1 MKPYFSGGLENE
13 HFDLARKLVLSSSII
28 FRFRVCGTQLRR
40 YATATLATLRILVI
54 RKINI
59 SPPSSSWTSSSY
71 GPTTPTPAS
80 PALGPKLPRMSCVE
94 AAAATVNT
102 GNFACPKRG
111 CPTIWEGVLTPKKG
125 MVDDGGGGLRRRLP
139 KRLRI
144 ELMAIDDSESEP
156 EPGNVYLSLDFV
168 VTYCQNYDGLPGQWA
183 VGSYGK
189 VLLPMACKSYR
200 KTAPLCNGNSIR

>member
-1 MKPYFSGGLENE
+1 MKPYLGRGLENE
-13 HFDLARKLVLSSSII
+13 HFDLARKLVRSSSII
-28 FRFRVCGTQLRR
+28 FRFRVYCLLCIVSVDLWLCG
-40 YATATLATLRILVI
+40 
-54 RKINI
+54 INI
-59 SPPSSSWTSSSY
+59 SSPSSSWTSSSY